1 MSERN
6 TFEIDN
12 FAIQNAPTFL
22 AAKRDE
28 LQLYLPGMEPPFS
41 VFDIWVLYDC
51 YYHLDP
57 ADPTAEVTVSKGEL
71 LKILQTARLA
81 SGYASQDYRA
91 LMHSFYRWFSCE
103 ARTWDYDRVKTKR
116 GYKTQKTVTLRRLL
130 ITLKYKFDEGV
141 TEPHLLPPDKRENV
155 NPITVDPLTGKP
167 APPVYMPIDGPAP
180 IAITYRMHP
189 DAVKALTGSE
199 ASIGKTITPTTV
211 FKLRKGMFG
220 RSETA
225 FALLFWVLRQTAT
238 TTKRRLLPDPKER
251 DKENATCLFNEL
263 RLNHRQPSR
272 GRAAILKALAL
283 LKDEG
288 VVAEWSL
295 SEEDGQE
302 WLAITKADAWHF
314 ASLTEKKA
322 RATRRRKAS

>member
-1 MSERN
+1 MTDRP
-6 TFEIDN
+6 TFELDN
-12 FAIQNAPTFL
+12 IAIQNAPSLL

-41 VFDIWVLYDC
+41 VFDIWVLYAC

-71 LKILQTARLA
+71 LKILQAGRLI
-81 SGYASQDYRA
+81 SGYTSQDYRA
-91 LMHSFYRWFSCE
+91 LMYSFYRWFSCE
-103 ARTWDYDRVKTKR
+103 ARNLDYEQVKTKR
-116 GYKTQKTVTLRRLL
+116 GYKTLKTITLRRML
-130 ITLKYKFDEGV
+130 ITLKFKFAEGV
-141 TEPHLLPPDKRENV
+141 TEPHLLPPDKRKNV

-167 APPVYMPIDGPAP
+167 APPVFMPIDEPDT

-189 DAVKALTGSE
+189 DAVKG
-199 ASIGKTITPTTV
+199 SIGKTITPTAV
-211 FKLRKGMFG
+211 FKLRQGMFG

-225 FALLFWVLRQTAT
+225 FALLFWVLRQTAK

-251 DKENATCLFNEL
+251 DKKNAPCLFNEL
-263 RLNHRQPSR
+263 RLNHRQPGR

-295 SEEDGQE
+295 SKEDGQE
-302 WLAITKADAWHF
+302 WVTITKADDWHF
-314 ASLTEKKA
+314 ASQTEKRV
-322 RATRRRKAS
+322 RAIRRRKAS